1 MVQSTMNPV
10 NQCVGEYEKASRT
23 QNDVAD
29 EMRPAEITW
38 QVQLTVTSHFQKEKR
53 YRGKTHKRY

>member
-1 MVQSTMNPV
+1 MNPV
-10 NQCVGEYEKASRT
+10 NQCVGEDEKASST